1 MRYLL
6 LLCCSSLIFGRGT
19 ETKAKVEDYEVHVQ
33 AKDVAIGAEFMVHSY
48 SRGEQVFIAKDFLVV
63 EVAIFP
69 PKGTTVE
76 VGNGDFALRMNGKK
90 ELLDAVPPT
99 AVLSYMQHPEWNPER
114 EGPHAT
120 AGAGAGNIGVMVGG
134 PPVNPNPYPGTQMP
148 SGAPIPNS
156 PYPPVDIPRD
166 NPGGVKI
173 TPADPAQLLL
183 QTALEEGRHHAP
195 VSGFLFFRYRGK
207 IGAIKSLELVYQ
219 DAVLKLR

>member
-6 LLCCSSLIFGRGT
+6 LLCCSSLIFGQGT
-19 ETKAKVEDYEVHVQ
+19 ETKAKVEDYEVHDQ
-33 AKDVAIGAEFMVHSY
+33 AKNAAIGAEFMVHSY
-48 SRGEQVFIAKDFLVV
+48 SRGEQVFIAKNFLVV
-63 EVAIFP
+63 EVAIFQ
-69 PKGTTVE
+69 KGVTIDVRD
-76 VGNGDFALRMNGKK
+76 GDFALRMNGKK
-90 ELLDAVPPT
+90 ELLGAVPPN
-99 AVLSYMQHPEWNPER
+99 AVLAYMQHPEWNPER
-114 EGPHAT
+114 DGPHAT
-120 AGAGAGNIGVMVGG
+120 AGVGLGNIGATVGG

-173 TPADPAQLLL
+173 TPVDPSQLLL
-183 QTALEEGRHHAP
+183 ETALAEGPHHAP
-195 VSGFLFFRYRGK
+195 VSGFLFFPYRGK